1 MNAGYNYQVAYP
13 STANDKFGNHQ
24 VSVETIKGTSN
35 HACVDTSMLCYEET
49 DPNVIPLTEM
59 FMMEQR
65 YDKEWYRSRY
75 PMFDEEALNV
85 MEWSSAGQ
93 LHELNLRYKVK
104 RREEKL
110 RKRRELHKKM
120 KAIGRRV
127 NTKKMK
133 KIKRKVRLD
142 F

>member
-1 MNAGYNYQVAYP
+1 MDAGYNYQVAYP

-24 VSVETIKGTSN
+24 VSVETIKGASN
-35 HACVDTSMLCYEET
+35 HECVDTSMLCYEET
-49 DPNVIPLTEM
+49 DPNVIPLTAM

-65 YDKEWYRSRY
+65 YDKESQ
-75 PMFDEEALNV
+75 FDEEALNI
-85 MEWSSAGQ
+85 MEWSSAEQ

-133 KIKRKVRLD
+133 MIKRKVRLD